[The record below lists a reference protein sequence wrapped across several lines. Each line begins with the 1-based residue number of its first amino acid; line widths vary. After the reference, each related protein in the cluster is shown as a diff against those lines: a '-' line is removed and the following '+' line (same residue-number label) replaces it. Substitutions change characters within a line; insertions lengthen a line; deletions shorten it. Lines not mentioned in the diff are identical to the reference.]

1 MKCERKVSTQ
11 VTYLSKV
18 QKHQIDFSFSCSLDI
33 FCFIAAETGR
43 VENYRIEKDD

>member
-1 MKCERKVSTQ
+1 MWKKSVNKSSS
-11 VTYLSKV
+11 LSKV
-18 QKHQIDFSFSCSLDI
+18 QKHQIDFSVSCLYDI